1 MTDTK
6 IKTIAASYEGALAG
20 LERAQHVL
28 SELTRDRD
36 AAVARQGELAKT
48 RERLALAGLAGGNAR
63 DLRDLQAATEE
74 SSRTLLSVENL
85 GFAIQAA
92 QAEVLAARVVAE
104 RAAIRSAA
112 VAALEKVAE
121 LRAAGVACADAL
133 EKFIEAYT
141 LLFELGTEIRRCG
154 VGSWPSMEI
163 YTLNV
168 RRSLLFELYQ
178 APGHLNPEPI
188 PSPSSR
194 RSLEELLERFIDGF
208 EVSLQRQLGD
218 DDPGDIDEAAQ

>member
-6 IKTIAASYEGALAG
+6 NIAAAQRAAEAA
-20 LERAQHVL
+20 LERAQEVL
-28 SELTRDRD
+28 AALERDH
-36 AAVARQGELAKT
+36 AAAIARQGELAKT
-48 RERLALAGLAGGNAR
+48 RERLALAGLSGGNAR

-74 SSRTLLSVENL
+74 SSRVLLSAENL
-85 GFAIQAA
+85 TYAIRAA
-92 QAEVLAARVVAE
+92 RAEVSAARVAVE
-104 RAAIRSAA
+104 RATIRSAS

-121 LRAAGVACADAL
+121 LRAAGFACADAL
-133 EKFIEAYT
+133 EKFVEAYT
-141 LLFELGTEIRRCG
+141 TLFELGTEIRRAH

-163 YTLNV
+163 FALNV

-218 DDPGDIDEAAQ
+218 EPEEAEAAE

>member
-6 IKTIAASYEGALAG
+6 NIVAAQRAAEAALAK
-20 LERAQHVL
+20 AQAVL
-28 SELTRDRD
+28 ADLTRDRD
-36 AAVARQGELAKT
+36 AAVARQGELVKV
-48 RERLALAGLAGGNAR
+48 REKLALAGLAGGAASDR
-63 DLRDLQAATEE
+63 RALEDATSDASRLHLQI
-74 SSRTLLSVENL
+74 ENL
-85 GFAIQAA
+85 NFAIQAA
-92 QAEVLAARVVAE
+92 RAEVSAAGVAVE
-104 RAAIRSAA
+104 RATIRSAA
-112 VAALEKVAE
+112 VAALENVAK
-121 LRAAGVACADAL
+121 LRAAGFTCADAL
-133 EKFIEAYT
+133 EKFVEAYT
-141 LLFELGTEIRRCG
+141 VLFGLGTEIRRSG

-163 YTLNV
+163 FALNV

-218 DDPGDIDEAAQ
+218 KPEVDEAAQ

>member
-1 MTDTK
+1 MTDG
-6 IKTIAASYEGALAG
+6 KTIAAAQRAAETA
-20 LERAQHVL
+20 LERAQSVL
-28 SELTRDRD
+28 ADLTRDRD

-74 SSRTLLSVENL
+74 SSRILLSVENL
-85 GFAIQAA
+85 NFAIQAA
-92 QAEVLAARVVAE
+92 RAEVSAANVAVE
-104 RAAIRSAA
+104 RAAIRSASI
-112 VAALEKVAE
+112 AALGKVAE
-121 LRAAGVACADAL
+121 LRATGVACAEAL
-133 EKFIEAYT
+133 DKFVAAYT
-141 LLFELGTEIRRCG
+141 ALHELGTEIRQSH

-163 YTLNV
+163 FALNV
-168 RRSLLFELYQ
+168 RRSLLFELFR

-194 RSLEELLERFIDGF
+194 RSLEELLERFIENF

-218 DDPGDIDEAAQ
+218 DDPGDIEEAAQ